1 MFQEK
6 SNVNSEL
13 KAEEKCDLLKDVQ
26 QKLTELNINTV
37 MLTEYNG
44 DFIANMP
51 ALYAVLNVPALN
63 KHITK
68 ETIHD
73 GYSCVKIVQYQNTE
87 NNPRLKITM
96 SSWQN
101 HLHQDMALSTVSTS
115 VIDKLE
121 QVLHVI
127 HPYLD

>member
-1 MFQEK
+1 MI
-6 SNVNSEL
+6 
-13 KAEEKCDLLKDVQ
+13 LLYRKYIILQ
-26 QKLTELNINTV
+26 IS
-37 MLTEYNG
+37 Y
-44 DFIANMP
+44 
-51 ALYAVLNVPALN
+51 
-63 KHITK
+63 
-68 ETIHD
+68 
-73 GYSCVKIVQYQNTE
+73 QYQNTE